1 MVSKVNNLG
10 VFNNYQNDN
19 KDTKKMETKVGG
31 TNKATALSKA
41 DALKQSISSGSYK
54 IDIKV
59 LAAKVADSLL

>member
-19 KDTKKMETKVGG
+19 KDTKKTESKAGD
-31 TNKATALSKA
+31 TNKTTALSKA

-54 IDIKV
+54 IDIKA

>member
-19 KDTKKMETKVGG
+19 KDTKKTETKMDD
-31 TNKATALSKA
+31 TNKAAALSKT

-54 IDIKV
+54 IDIKA
-59 LAAKVADSLL
+59 LAARVADSLL